1 MQIQIVLQINVRVS
15 GVLKHPLVWETN
27 PQLLK
32 IDQMCR
38 NIKVHNV
45 PERGPRYLYLYH
57 LDFYG
62 IELPKKAN

>member
-1 MQIQIVLQINVRVS
+1 MQIQIFLQINVRVS

-45 PERGPRYLYLYH
+45 PEQGPST
-57 LDFYG
+57 F
-62 IELPKKAN
+62 IFII

>member
-1 MQIQIVLQINVRVS
+1 MQIQNFLQINVRVS

-32 IDQMCR
+32 IAQMCQ

-45 PERGPRYLYLYH
+45 PEQGPST
-57 LDFYG
+57 F
-62 IELPKKAN
+62 IFIFIFII